1 MYEKNIE
8 VLQDAVKSRSVIRHV
23 SRHRNPDGSMDVEGN
38 LTLWNQGMEPFEKMQ
53 LWEKGM
59 TPGYDASVTLQPEP
73 YLVFIPAPV
82 WSEVKSTI
90 LIAHGGGFLTR
101 TGCEGV
107 NAAWYFHQKGY
118 PTAILCYR
126 LQPYSRLDA
135 MADMQRAV
143 RMIRA
148 HKEELEVDNRVFVM
162 GFSAGAMLCAN
173 CGTHFDE
180 GRPEHEDVV
189 EHYPDRPDAVVMG
202 YGAFSKVMIPRMFLE
217 EPEYGIWGRTLA
229 EKIYLAPEKNLSV
242 ETPPFFIWQ
251 TLSDDG
257 RHGLNLA
264 RELSDME
271 IHYELHIF
279 DEGLHGIA
287 MADGENDLSM
297 DLPHVQHWGELCD
310 EWLRQ
315 KLS

>member
-1 MYEKNIE
+1 
-8 VLQDAVKSRSVIRHV
+8 
-23 SRHRNPDGSMDVEGN
+23 
-38 LTLWNQGMEPFEKMQ
+38 
-53 LWEKGM
+53 
-59 TPGYDASVTLQPEP
+59 
-73 YLVFIPAPV
+73 
-82 WSEVKSTI
+82 
-90 LIAHGGGFLTR
+90 
-101 TGCEGV
+101 
-107 NAAWYFHQKGY
+107 
-118 PTAILCYR
+118 
-126 LQPYSRLDA
+126 
-135 MADMQRAV
+135 MQRAI